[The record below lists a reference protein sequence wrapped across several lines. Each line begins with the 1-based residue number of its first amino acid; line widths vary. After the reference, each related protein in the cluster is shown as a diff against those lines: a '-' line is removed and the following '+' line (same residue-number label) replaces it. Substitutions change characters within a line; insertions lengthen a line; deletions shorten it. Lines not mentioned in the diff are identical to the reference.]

1 MRTHIATVCMTWK
14 GFRFGD
20 DDVLM
25 QYKACTP
32 TVVSGV
38 GGGDT
43 CPIALFPTW
52 VIATMVVLALGVLQL
67 LVCCCCQR
75 RMRRTAQERASKYE
89 PLPVAADD
97 GALTAEMTQASS
109 WRGAGGGSSAGN
121 GAPHVDRVTKNPLR
135 SHTRNSM

>member
-1 MRTHIATVCMTWK
+1 MDWK

-38 GGGDT
+38 GGGAT
-43 CPIALFPTW
+43 CGISLFPVW
-52 VIATMVVLALGVLQL
+52 VMATMAVLALAVLQL
-67 LVCCCCQR
+67 LICCCCLR
-75 RMRRTAQERASKYE
+75 RMRRTAQQRASKYE

-97 GALTAEMTQASS
+97 ASLAAEMTPADS
-109 WRGAGGGSSAGN
+109 WPRN

-135 SHTRNSM
+135 AHPRNNAM